1 MHKFINF
8 YAGKDQRRIILT
20 EEEIRSFQKC
30 TKLAMP
36 GCDLNDWRKRPCK
49 PCMLLY
55 PIYCENVKDS
65 LCFECLKGAPHSCRK
80 ALAKST
86 PDTETILPDKSCGG
100 SFSASNAF
108 TIVKKEE
115 AMESTLIEEAQRKF
129 AATNYENVDGSFC
142 LEDIRGTPHTS
153 HTGASVDSL
162 SAPHVPPIVKKEE
175 DVEDKEATAIEE
187 NYSCRYEATVA
198 NVSLPCSYQTVAHL
212 KVMIPECPALA
223 TEDHVI
229 FEFQKIDDEEI
240 PEIRDRRHWSVTWE
254 MKLANLRSQMDK
266 IEALETVEKEDGK
279 DYKIQADVLETKW
292 KDFEAICSRKVETL
306 TEWDQQMIK
315 EVHNRAALEVT
326 TVRIMIEDRAK
337 KTMETST
344 EKFIVEQ
351 QCPSTDWRDVQR
363 EMMEYMEQVVQ
374 RGPKQELMQKIER
387 LVNKLNALPL
397 HVIIPEKEILK
408 ERAQVKKLYETFQ
421 WKYLCSIDKSNEE
434 EWPAMIRFHEKMTFK
449 VREAQIICNKLD
461 EKAQKKEPP
470 DAGLQMKTEFPG
482 NQASQQKEVKVQKMP
497 WAPDAR
503 RKLRLYGTVPRKV
516 PSWMKP
522 KVNVKEISDE
532 AFAKIHEEE
541 IKREYCEMGPLCQ
554 KGVQCPHKHMHI
566 DKIINMG
573 IARRKDVHMGK
584 EGAIPF
590 SGKENIIFQAIRIV
604 WHENVAYKAR
614 RKVNEEVDMLQLP
627 DELLIQILLH
637 MPPSSIGSLARASF
651 DLSRIARDDYLWQR
665 KCKLDY
671 PGVED
676 VLEEEEEDNGWR
688 TNPWKVPPQPKPP
701 RDPPT
706 WEEIYRSWY
715 HAQMR
720 EKKM

>member
-86 PDTETILPDKSCGG
+86 PDIETILPDKSCGG
-100 SFSASNAF
+100 SFSASNAS

-153 HTGASVDSL
+153 HMGASVDSL
-162 SAPHVPPIVKKEE
+162 SAPHVPPIVKKEKN
-175 DVEDKEATAIEE
+175 VEDKEATAIEE
-187 NYSCRYEATVA
+187 NCSCRYEATVA
-198 NVSLPCSYQTVAHL
+198 NVSPPCSYQTVGHL

-223 TEDHVI
+223 TEDHAT

-254 MKLANLRSQMDK
+254 MELANLRSQMDK

-306 TEWDQQMIK
+306 KEWDQQMIK
-315 EVHNRAALEVT
+315 EVHNRVALEVT
-326 TVRIMIEDRAK
+326 TVRIMAEDRAK

-351 QCPSTDWRDVQR
+351 QRPSTGWRDVQR

-374 RGPKQELMQKIER
+374 RGPKQELIQKIER

-434 EWPAMIRFHEKMTFK
+434 EWPAMIRSHDKMTFK
-449 VREAQIICNKLD
+449 VREAEIICNKLD
-461 EKAQKKEPP
+461 EKAQKKELP

-482 NQASQQKEVKVQKMP
+482 NQASQQKEVKVQKMS

-522 KVNVKEISDE
+522 KVYVKEISDE

-541 IKREYCEMGPLCQ
+541 IKREYCELGPLCQ
-554 KGVQCPHKHMHI
+554 KGVQCPHEHMHI
-566 DKIINMG
+566 DEIMKMG
-573 IARRKDVHMGK
+573 TARRK
-584 EGAIPF
+584 ERIPF
-590 SGKENIIFQAIRIV
+590 SERENIIFQEIRKV

-614 RKVNEEVDMLQLP
+614 RRKNEEVDMLQLP